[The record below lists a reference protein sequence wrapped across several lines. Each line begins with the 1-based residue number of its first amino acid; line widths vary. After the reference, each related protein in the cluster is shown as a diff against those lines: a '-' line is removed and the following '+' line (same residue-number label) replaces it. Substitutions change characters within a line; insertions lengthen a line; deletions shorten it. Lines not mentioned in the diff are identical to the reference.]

1 MSNNSYPAVRLDR
14 KRAAMVFVDHQA
26 GLLLGVQD
34 HDKEELRRNVI
45 ALALIAKAFEVP
57 VIMTTSAADG
67 PNGPVISELA
77 SVVPDATIVH
87 RPGEI
92 DAMDNPDFAAALRDS
107 GRDQLILS
115 GISTDVCVSFVA
127 QSAIAAGYGAW
138 AVTDASGTWSTL
150 SADAACDRMSRAGV
164 ILTSTVAVAAELLVD
179 WRTKGGDQIASIFGQ
194 YAIPAYSSLLAFAK
208 SGG

>member
-1 MSNNSYPAVRLDR
+1 MPTNSYPAVRLDR

-77 SVVPDATIVH
+77 AVVPDALIVH

-92 DAMDNPDFAAALRDS
+92 DAMDNPDFAAALRD
-107 GRDQLILS
+107 
-115 GISTDVCVSFVA
+115 
-127 QSAIAAGYGAW
+127 
-138 AVTDASGTWSTL
+138 
-150 SADAACDRMSRAGV
+150 
-164 ILTSTVAVAAELLVD
+164 
-179 WRTKGGDQIASIFGQ
+179 
-194 YAIPAYSSLLAFAK
+194 
-208 SGG
+208 

>member
-1 MSNNSYPAVRLDR
+1 MSSTSYPAVRLDR
-14 KRAAMVFVDHQA
+14 TRAAMVFIDHQA

-45 ALALIAKAFEVP
+45 ALALIAKAFHVP
-57 VIMTTSAADG
+57 VIMTTSADDG
-67 PNGPVISELA
+67 PNGPIIGDLSA
-77 SVVPDATIVH
+77 AAPDAVIVR

-127 QSAIAAGYGAW
+127 QSAVAAGYGAW

-150 SADAACDRMSRAGV
+150 AADAACNRMARAGV
-164 ILTSTVAVAAELLVD
+164 VLTSAVAVAAELLGD
-179 WRTKGGDQIASIFGQ
+179 WRTEGGDAIAEIFGR
-194 YAIPAYSSLLAFAK
+194 YAIPAYSSLLAFTR
-208 SGG
+208 S